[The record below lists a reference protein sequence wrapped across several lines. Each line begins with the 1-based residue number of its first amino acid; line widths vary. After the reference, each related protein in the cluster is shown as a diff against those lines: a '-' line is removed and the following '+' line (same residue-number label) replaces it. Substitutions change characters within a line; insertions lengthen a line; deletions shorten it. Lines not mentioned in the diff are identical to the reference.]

1 MLLTWSFLTCRV
13 LGVKVWTLVAFQNKS
28 RWEEM
33 CEFTAQNT
41 EGIIISYCKLFV
53 WLHHKSKSIRV
64 CFSLCVAAHRSEN
77 NTTVSGC
84 EAVSCDS
91 SAMYYGCSE
100 NTLLKA
106 SMYVCLV
113 SAISGR
119 KVSTAFSVTEIGWGQ
134 ELCQVCPV
142 SFTCIDGMA
151 LA

>member
-1 MLLTWSFLTCRV
+1 MLLTWSFLTWRV
-13 LGVKVWTLVAFQNKS
+13 LGVKVWTLVAFQNKR

-33 CEFTAQNT
+33 YEFTAQNT

-84 EAVSCDS
+84 EAVVWQFCNVLW
-91 SAMYYGCSE
+91 MQWKH
-100 NTLLKA
+100 LLKA